1 MSKVVN
7 YLLSTWQMFTGK
19 MSDIVVENNYMINVV
34 CWLFL
39 VIFCVFLVAWFEL
52 WFVTGKPD
60 LQILLQAVDRVTAP
74 ATLAAVKYISET
86 YSKTKIEQAK
96 IQFIDK
102 NNNGVDDRVEGDVKQ

>member
-1 MSKVVN
+1 MKKITD
-7 YLLSTWQMFTGK
+7 YLLSAWQNFAGK
-19 MSDIVVENNYMINVV
+19 MSGIVVENNYMINVV

-60 LQILLQAVDRVTAP
+60 LQILLQAVDRITAP
-74 ATLAAVKYISET
+74 ATLAAVKFVSET
-86 YSKTKIEQAK
+86 YSKTKIEQTK

-102 NNNGVDDRVEGDVKQ
+102 NNNGIDDRSEGIA

>member
-1 MSKVVN
+1 MS
-7 YLLSTWQMFTGK
+7 G
-19 MSDIVVENNYMINVV
+19 IVVENNYMINVV

-60 LQILLQAVDRVTAP
+60 LQILLQAIDRVTAP
-74 ATLAAVKYISET
+74 ATLAAVKFISET

-96 IQFIDK
+96 IFTDK
-102 NNNGVDDRVEGDVKQ
+102 NNNGIPDEKEGLV

>member
-1 MSKVVN
+1 MKKITD
-7 YLLSTWQMFTGK
+7 YLLNGWQNFAGK
-19 MSDIVVENNYMINVV
+19 MSGIVVENNYMINGV

-60 LQILLQAVDRVTAP
+60 LQILLQAIDRVTAP
-74 ATLAAVKYISET
+74 ATLAAVKFISET

-96 IQFIDK
+96 IFTDK
-102 NNNGVDDRVEGDVKQ
+102 NNNGIPDEKEGLV